1 MTSPFS
7 AGTRARSWR
16 FLARPGWVG
25 GTLAAVAFA
34 VVCWTVLAPWQF
46 GRHAERSADNAR
58 IAAAATAATRPVTER
73 LSTTTPLNP
82 SQTWQP
88 VTATGVFEPENEVY
102 VRLRQ
107 DAAGRPASEVL
118 VPLRLADGNA
128 LLVDRGYVTVADL
141 GAGLPVP
148 PPPAGQVTVTG
159 RLQPFQPDPL
169 ARQSSTAADGRTEV
183 TGIEPGVIPGTTGP
197 VLQGFVQL
205 DADSPGVLTAI
216 GLPQTDAGPFLSYAV
231 QWCIFGAVALLG
243 IGFFIVREYRF
254 PGAGGADRADAGAGD
269 DADDAARPPGGPP
282 APTSRGRSGARG
294 SFDRSQLYDPQ

>member
-1 MTSPFS
+1 MTSPSS

-58 IAAAATAATRPVTER
+58 IAAAATAAPRPVTER

-148 PPPAGQVTVTG
+148 PPPAGEVTVTG

-183 TGIEPGVIPGTTGP
+183 TGHRTGRHPRHHGPSAAGLRATRRGQPRRAHRDRPAPDRCRAIP
-197 VLQGFVQL
+197 LL
-205 DADSPGVLTAI
+205 
-216 GLPQTDAGPFLSYAV
+216 
-231 QWCIFGAVALLG
+231 CGAVVHL
-243 IGFFIVREYRF
+243 R
-254 PGAGGADRADAGAGD
+254 
-269 DADDAARPPGGPP
+269 
-282 APTSRGRSGARG
+282 RGRTARHRVLHRAG
-294 SFDRSQLYDPQ
+294 VPLSRCRWR